1 MAAALIAAA
10 IVEAATV
17 TDSNGDVVELARI
30 QPDGSLGDPAG
41 AAEAEA
47 NEGGSEVAEHD
58 VAETGASEIVE
69 GDVESRA

>member
-1 MAAALIAAA
+1 
-10 IVEAATV
+10 V
-17 TDSNGDVVELARI
+17 TDSTGDVVELARI

-47 NEGGSEVAEHD
+47 NEGGSEVAEPD

>member
-1 MAAALIAAA
+1 
-10 IVEAATV
+10 
-17 TDSNGDVVELARI
+17 VVELARI

-41 AAEAEA
+41 AAEVEA
-47 NEGGSEVAEHD
+47 NEGGSEGAEAD